1 MPLWSNWS
9 GRQQA
14 RPVAVPFLRS
24 EADAQALVRDAAANG
39 TSIRVAGAGHSHAP
53 LVISDGIIADAS
65 GLAGVIGTDTAARR
79 AWVWAGTP
87 IYALGRPL
95 HDAGLALKNQGDIDR
110 QAIAGAVATGTHG
123 SGPALQ
129 NLSAAVTGARVVLA
143 SGETVDCAADAHSDL
158 WQVARLNLGALGVVT
173 RLQLQLREAYKLVE
187 RGWSEPYE
195 ALLPKLADLIAAN
208 RHFEFFWYPYND
220 TAIAK
225 AIQEMSK
232 TSKGVMAPQCGLAP
246 GLVVIIGAHLAEQFE
261 EVRSIKLRV
270 GALPQHPT
278 GLLGY
283 AFNWSPEGV
292 VNEYL
297 NDCEV
302 IEEGQHKWVSPMEW
316 VEKIY
321 VGGNRLEAFTTS
333 GGLGTMCETYLGRV
347 ENLDYKSMRY
357 PGHVEL
363 MNFFF
368 HEILMREQRELAG
381 EILTHAKPP
390 VDDDVVHIHVSAEGI
405 IDDRL
410 MRQEY
415 VRSYYP
421 LEIAGRVWRAIAW
434 TTSASV
440 AAVIEMVSRGDLPAK
455 GFIKQELIP
464 LELFLATRNGGLYE
478 APRGAGA
485 G

>member
-225 AIQEMSK
+225 AIQE
-232 TSKGVMAPQCGLAP
+232 TDAQPVYP
-246 GLVVIIGAHLAEQFE
+246 LAEE
-261 EVRSIKLRV
+261 GARCAWNYEV
-270 GALPQHPT
+270 LPNHRPHRHT
-278 GLLGY
+278 
-283 AFNWSPEGV
+283 EM
-292 VNEYL
+292 EY
-297 NDCEV
+297 
-302 IEEGQHKWVSPMEW
+302 
-316 VEKIY
+316 
-321 VGGNRLEAFTTS
+321 
-333 GGLGTMCETYLGRV
+333 
-347 ENLDYKSMRY
+347 
-357 PGHVEL
+357 
-363 MNFFF
+363 
-368 HEILMREQRELAG
+368 
-381 EILTHAKPP
+381 
-390 VDDDVVHIHVSAEGI
+390 
-405 IDDRL
+405 
-410 MRQEY
+410 
-415 VRSYYP
+415 
-421 LEIAGRVWRAIAW
+421 
-434 TTSASV
+434 SV
-440 AAVIEMVSRGDLPAK
+440 P
-455 GFIKQELIP
+455 
-464 LELFLATRNGGLYE
+464 
-478 APRGAGA
+478 AGA
-485 G
+485 GPECLGAIRELIRRDFPELQWPVEYRTVAADDVWLSMAYGRPTVTVSVHQDISVDEEPYFRACEEIFLSFEGRPHWGKVNYLDGAQLAVCHPRWRDWWAARDQVDPDQLFLNDYLRGVRPSR

>member
-225 AIQEMSK
+225 AIQE
-232 TSKGVMAPQCGLAP
+232 TDAQPVYP
-246 GLVVIIGAHLAEQFE
+246 LAEEGARCAWNYEVLPNHRPHRHTEMEYSVPAGSGPECLGAIRELIRRDFPELQWPVEYRTVAADDVWLSMAYGRPTVTVSVHQDISVDEEPYFRACEEIFLSFE
-261 EVRSIKLRV
+261 GRPHWGKVNYLD
-270 GALPQHPT
+270 GAQLAVCHPRWRDWWAARDQVDPDQ
-278 GLLGY
+278 L
-283 AFNWSPEGV
+283 F
-292 VNEYL
+292 L
-297 NDCEV
+297 ND
-302 IEEGQHKWVSPMEW
+302 
-316 VEKIY
+316 
-321 VGGNRLEAFTTS
+321 
-333 GGLGTMCETYLGRV
+333 YLRGVR
-347 ENLDYKSMRY
+347 
-357 PGHVEL
+357 
-363 MNFFF
+363 
-368 HEILMREQRELAG
+368 
-381 EILTHAKPP
+381 PP
-390 VDDDVVHIHVSAEGI
+390 
-405 IDDRL
+405 R
-410 MRQEY
+410 
-415 VRSYYP
+415 
-421 LEIAGRVWRAIAW
+421 
-434 TTSASV
+434 
-440 AAVIEMVSRGDLPAK
+440 
-455 GFIKQELIP
+455 
-464 LELFLATRNGGLYE
+464 
-478 APRGAGA
+478 
-485 G
+485 